1 MSAFPDA
8 LQRWSFSGTCDTTGA
23 VIGGTGANASLNPR
37 RVNSAG
43 AIVTMT
49 TADVPVY
56 WEIKNDEASA
66 NLYVLFGSV
75 DAALASNQ
83 TAVTTPAAG
92 AALALHQVIAAGQSY
107 SEYARHPRQQRDVR
121 TSSQET
127 EKSHT
132 ALVIASATEATHAFS
147 GVVQTMPTPTP

>member
-37 RVNSAG
+37 RVNSSG
-43 AIVTMT
+43 TIVTMT
-49 TADVPVY
+49 TADVPIY

-66 NLYVLFGSV
+66 DLYVLFGSV
-75 DAALASNQ
+75 DAPLASNQ
-83 TAVTTPAAG
+83 TAVTTAAAG
-92 AALALHQVIAAGQSY
+92 AALALRQVVKAGQAY
-107 SEYARHPRQQRDVR
+107 SEYVRDPRQQRDVR

-127 EKSHT
+127 EESHT
-132 ALVIASATEATHAFS
+132 GLVIASATEASHAFS
-147 GVVQTMPTPTP
+147 GMVYTMPTPTP